1 MNTKNKLMAML
12 VAVVLG
18 LSMVGAM
25 GLLFVGQADADKPN
39 NPNLWGK
46 EASELAR
53 DDDEGEDDESG
64 SEMGEH
70 ARESDLSEEQGRVG
84 VGNIDEELEELTGQE
99 VEDHPSGVV
108 DFLCGGADQPND
120 CPEDVPD

>member
-70 ARESDLSEEQGRVG
+70 ARESDLSVLKAMPA
-84 VGNIDEELEELTGQE
+84 NPPTWL
-99 VEDHPSGVV
+99 
-108 DFLCGGADQPND
+108 
-120 CPEDVPD
+120 